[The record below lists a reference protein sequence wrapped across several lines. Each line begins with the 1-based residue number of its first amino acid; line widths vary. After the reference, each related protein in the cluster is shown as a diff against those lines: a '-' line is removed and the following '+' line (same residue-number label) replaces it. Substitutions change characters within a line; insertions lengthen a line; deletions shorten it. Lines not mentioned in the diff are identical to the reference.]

1 MTKAIKAAEELI
13 DKYCIESHKELNLEE
28 ICNAEGLFIEEVE
41 LNGLLGA
48 IIYENN
54 YGLILVNKNILSNE
68 MKRFTIAHEMGH
80 FFLSKVSKLNK
91 HGCSY
96 DSLGNYFE
104 NKNHEAEANKF
115 AAELLMHKP
124 WFSEFTKNTPICL
137 DLIKQISEEFEVS
150 ITAAAIRYAEIGQYP
165 TAVIMSKN
173 NLVQW
178 SFINDYFPCKYLPV
192 GTPVP
197 KESNAWDYFNNYKM
211 SDEEDLILA
220 KNWFKDNFRCKQS
233 TYFYE
238 QSISIPVIDSVLT
251 LLWQSEYE

>member
-1 MTKAIKAAEELI
+1 MMEAIKTAEELI
-13 DKYCIESHKELNLEE
+13 DKYCIESHRELNLEE

-41 LNGLLGA
+41 LNGLLGS
-48 IIYENN
+48 IIYEND
-54 YGLILVNKNILSNE
+54 YGLILVNKNISNPG

-80 FFLSKVSKLNK
+80 FFLSKDSKINR

-96 DSLGNYFE
+96 DSLGNYYE
-104 NKNHEAEANKF
+104 NKNHEVEANKF
-115 AAELLMHKP
+115 ATEFLMHKP
-124 WFSEFTKNTPICL
+124 WFSRFIKNIPVCM
-137 DLIKQISEEFEVS
+137 DLIKKISEEFQVS
-150 ITAAAIRYAEIGQYP
+150 VTSAAIRYAEIGQYP

-197 KESNAWDYFNNYKM
+197 KESNAWDYFNNNKL

-220 KNWFKDNFRCKQS
+220 KKWFKSDFRCNQS

-238 QSISIPVIDSVLT
+238 QSISIPVTDSVLT
-251 LLWQSEYE
+251 ILWESEYE